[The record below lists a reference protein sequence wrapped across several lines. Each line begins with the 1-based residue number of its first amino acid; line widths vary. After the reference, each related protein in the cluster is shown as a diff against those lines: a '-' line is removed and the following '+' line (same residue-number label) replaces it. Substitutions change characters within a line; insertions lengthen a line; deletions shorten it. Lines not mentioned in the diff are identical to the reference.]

1 MCALHHVYE
10 ILLIIITIIIM
21 ADLSC
26 DYVDLSILNQTT
38 GLNFVNRNSGLQ
50 EDRRFRA

>member
-1 MCALHHVYE
+1 
-10 ILLIIITIIIM
+10 M

-38 GLNFVNRNSGLQ
+38 GLIMICQ
-50 EDRRFRA
+50 PE